1 MAECPMIRKRPCN
14 ERNTMTS
21 IVLKSAKDQA
31 IALRQRTMTATELL
45 EAHFKQ
51 IDKFNPDINAVIW
64 QDREAAKASA
74 WEMDNET
81 AKGKFRGPLHG
92 VPVTVKESFD
102 LSGAPTTWGDPE
114 HNENLATSDSD
125 PVARLRA
132 AGAIVFG
139 KTNVPLNLVEW
150 QSFNQVYGTTK
161 NPWDQTRTPG
171 GSSGGSAA
179 AIATGMSAL
188 EVGSDIGSSIR
199 NPAHFC
205 GVFGLKPTHKVVSS
219 HGQSIV
225 ESHAE
230 TDIAVA
236 GPLARTA
243 DDLKIGFETILGL
256 RAIDGSAFKVH
267 LPEDNRDRLSEFR
280 IGIKLD
286 DAESP
291 VDEGYL
297 AALDEFVHKLEKAGA
312 KVIRDKKPRVD
323 STDHYTLYLSLL
335 GAAMSARITKKETK
349 ALLAGVKAMNNGDV
363 MRVCG
368 TRYKGLSISHSEWLN
383 LDAKRNLHRLIFDN
397 YFKDVDILIA
407 PAAGTPAFKHNQKG
421 PRYSRFLNIN
431 GKDYPDMAQTFWAGY
446 SGVVGL
452 PSVVGPVGQ
461 VNGLPIGYQGIA
473 GHGRDFTALA
483 FAAAVERELG
493 GYIPPPLCL

>member
-1 MAECPMIRKRPCN
+1 MV
-14 ERNTMTS
+14 S
-21 IVLKSAKDQA
+21 LVLKSAKDQV
-31 IALRQRTMTATELL
+31 IALRQREMTAIELL
-45 EAHFKQ
+45 EAHFQQ
-51 IDKFNPDINAVIW
+51 IDNFNSDINAVIW
-64 QDREAAKASA
+64 QAREAAKATA
-74 WEMDNET
+74 WEIDNET
-81 AKGKFRGPLHG
+81 AKGQFRGPLHG

-102 LSGAPTTWGDPE
+102 LTGAPTTWGDPA
-114 HNENLATSDSD
+114 NKENIATSDSD

-150 QSFNQVYGTTK
+150 QSFNDVYGTTK

-179 AIATGMSAL
+179 AIATGMSTL

-219 HGQSIV
+219 HGQSIT
-225 ESHAE
+225 ESHSE

-243 DDLKIGFETILGL
+243 EDLKLCFETLFGL
-256 RAIDGSAFKVH
+256 RAIDGSAFKAH
-267 LPEDNRDRLSEFR
+267 IPEDNRSRLKEFR

-291 VDEGYL
+291 VDQGYRAIL
-297 AALDEFVHKLEKAGA
+297 EEFVQKLEKAGA
-312 KVIRDKKPRVD
+312 KVTRNKKPEVD
-323 STDHYTLYLSLL
+323 STEHYTLYLSLL
-335 GAAMSARITKKETK
+335 GAAMSAQVTKKEAK
-349 ALLAGVKAMNNGDV
+349 ELLDGVKAMNNDHV

-383 LDAKRNLHRLIFDN
+383 LDAKRNLHRLIFDA
-397 YFKDVDILIA
+397 FFQDVDILIT
-407 PAAGTPAFKHNQKG
+407 PAAGTPAFEHNQNG

-431 GKDYPDMAQTFWAGY
+431 GIDYPDMAQTFWAGY

-461 VNGLPIGYQGIA
+461 VNGLPVGYQGIA

-483 FAAAVERELG
+483 FASAVERELG
-493 GYIPPPLCL
+493 GYRPPPLCL

>member
-1 MAECPMIRKRPCN
+1 MS
-14 ERNTMTS
+14 S
-21 IVLKSAKDQA
+21 IVLKSAKEQA
-31 IALRQRTMTATELL
+31 AAVRQRAISASELL
-45 EAHFKQ
+45 EAHFQQ
-51 IDKFNPDINAVIW
+51 IDRLNPDINAVIW
-64 QDREAAKASA
+64 QDREGAKATA
-74 WEMDNET
+74 WDMDNET
-81 AKGKFRGPLHG
+81 AKGQFRGPLHG

-102 LSGAPTTWGDPE
+102 LTGAPTTWGNPE
-114 HNENLATSDSD
+114 HKGNIATSDSD
-125 PVARLRA
+125 AVARLRS

-150 QSFNQVYGTTK
+150 QSFNEVYGTTN

-205 GVFGLKPTHKVVSS
+205 GVFGLKPTFKVVSS

-225 ESHAE
+225 ENHAE

-243 DDLKIGFETILGL
+243 EDLKLGFETLLGL
-256 RAIDGSAFKVH
+256 RAIEGSAFKAN
-267 LPEDNRDRLSEFR
+267 LPNDPRTRLSEFR
-280 IGIKLD
+280 IGVKLD

-291 VDEGYL
+291 LDHGYL
-297 AALDEFVHKLEKAGA
+297 NALEGFVQKLEKAGA
-312 KVIRDKKPRVD
+312 KVIRDKTPEID
-323 STDHYTLYLSLL
+323 SSEHYTLYLSLL
-335 GAAMSARITKKETK
+335 GAAMSAGTSKKDAK
-349 ALLAGVKAMNNGDV
+349 ALLDGVKAMNNDHV

-368 TRYKGLSISHSEWLN
+368 TRFKGLSLSHSEWLN
-383 LDAKRNLHRLIFDN
+383 LDAKRNLHRLIFDA
-397 YFKDVDILIA
+397 YFKDFDILIA
-407 PAAGTPAFKHNQKG
+407 PAAGTPAFEQNQTG
-421 PRYSRFLNIN
+421 PRYSRFLTIN
-431 GKDYPDMAQTFWAGY
+431 GKEYPDMAQTFWAGY

-452 PSVVGPVGQ
+452 PSVVGPLGQ
-461 VNGLPIGYQGIA
+461 VNGLPVGYQGIA

-493 GYIPPPLCL
+493 GYTPPPLCL